1 MSGGSVTYDE
11 QADWIVEQARQ
22 QGVNLSRRKL
32 ADWHR
37 AGLIPKPD
45 REFLGGPDGSESIYP
60 RGTLR
65 QVIACSILMKQ
76 FGSIER
82 VGWELWMRRFP
93 VAEQHW
99 RGPLREAHSMFQL
112 TPSFAADDPDS
123 EACWPEQSDAAD
135 RFIEILGDRLET
147 PRRLGIARRRLGRDG
162 FKEFLG
168 IVISTMIGA
177 FKVSDGSAGE
187 STDPAHV
194 LSRLV
199 GTVPGRHKAAVP
211 PSPYVSVTGR
221 AVAQNLE
228 AMAQH
233 LPRIANAMSPDVI
246 TEAELALARE
256 EFTFLMNSFL
266 SVRRNEDRI
275 VPGSTPDLRLLKQVF
290 EHLGPTEQAAL
301 LLIWLAVRSIPGW
314 RENLDVLRQGVEA
327 ELRKKN

>member
-1 MSGGSVTYDE
+1 MSGESVAYDE
-11 QADWIVEQARQ
+11 PADWIVEEARRK
-22 QGVNLSRRKL
+22 GVTLSRRKL

-45 REFLGGPDGSESIYP
+45 REFLGGLDGSESIYP

-65 QVIACSILMKQ
+65 QAIACSSLMKQ

-82 VGWELWMRRFP
+82 VGWELWMRGFP

-99 RGPLREAHSMFQL
+99 RDPLREAHSMFQL
-112 TPSFAADDPDS
+112 TPSLAADDPDS
-123 EACWPEQSDAAD
+123 EESGPEQSDAAD
-135 RFIEILGDRLET
+135 RFIENMTNRPEA

-168 IVISTMIGA
+168 IVISAMIGA
-177 FKVSDGSAGE
+177 FKVSDGSEGE
-187 STDPAHV
+187 STDPVHI

-221 AVAQNLE
+221 PVAENLE
-228 AMAQH
+228 AMAQY
-233 LPRIANAMSPDVI
+233 LPQIASSMSPDFI
-246 TEAELALARE
+246 TEGELALARE
-256 EFTFLMNSFL
+256 EFTFLLNSFL

-275 VPGSTPDLRLLKQVF
+275 VPGSAPDLKFIEQVLG
-290 EHLGPTEQAAL
+290 HLGPTEQAAL

-314 RENLDVLRQGVEA
+314 RENLEVLRQGVLA
-327 ELRKKN
+327 ELSKRK